1 MDGYVY
7 ALQGTLNG
15 VEYTKIG
22 KTGNPTRR
30 ARQLARQLPFPVTMI
45 TRFPCPDESAVEA
58 ELHQKFA
65 DKHIYGEWF
74 VLDDDD
80 LMYLQAVEDE
90 IITEQIREIQSAKW
104 RALPPEDPR
113 AGQAGWG
120 EPGFWTEQ
128 EAEEWAY
135 LEHPERVHFIG
146 RNIYYLDP
154 LE

>member
-1 MDGYVY
+1 
-7 ALQGTLNG
+7 
-15 VEYTKIG
+15 
-22 KTGNPTRR
+22 
-30 ARQLARQLPFPVTMI
+30 
-45 TRFPCPDESAVEA
+45 VEA

-104 RALPPEDPR
+104 RALPPEEPR